1 MRNEINLD
9 SIDWKMF
16 KKQKEMLIRL
26 AATSNKHGFLK
37 QEEALDGVINL
48 LDYIQD
54 CHDMEPGLFVRMY
67 PGWPKIKKEKK
78 NEKRA

>member
-1 MRNEINLD
+1 MKNEINLD

-16 KKQKEMLIRL
+16 KKQKETLISL
-26 AATSNKHGFLK
+26 AATSSKSGLYR

-54 CHDMEPGLFVRMY
+54 CHDMEPGLFVRTY
-67 PGWPKIKKEKK
+67 PEWLTKKK
-78 NEKRA
+78 NPRR